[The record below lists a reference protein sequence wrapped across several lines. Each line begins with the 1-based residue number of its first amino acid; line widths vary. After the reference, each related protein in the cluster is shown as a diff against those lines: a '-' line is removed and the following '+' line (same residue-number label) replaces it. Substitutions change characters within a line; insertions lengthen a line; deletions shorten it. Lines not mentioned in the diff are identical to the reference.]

1 MGVDAL
7 MFCFPRFGPERSTS
21 SETGRDRA
29 QCPKPD
35 GEEVRAD
42 RYRLREHG
50 RPRPDV
56 PADDL
61 QCIPSWGGRTYIN
74 DLARVKNYTKH
85 QLR

>member
-1 MGVDAL
+1 MGVAAL
-7 MFCFPRFGPERSTS
+7 MFCFPRFGQERSTS

-29 QCPKPD
+29 LCPKPD

-61 QCIPSWGGRTYIN
+61 QCIPSWGGGTYIN
-74 DLARVKNYTKH
+74 DLASCDGAMDHR
-85 QLR
+85 